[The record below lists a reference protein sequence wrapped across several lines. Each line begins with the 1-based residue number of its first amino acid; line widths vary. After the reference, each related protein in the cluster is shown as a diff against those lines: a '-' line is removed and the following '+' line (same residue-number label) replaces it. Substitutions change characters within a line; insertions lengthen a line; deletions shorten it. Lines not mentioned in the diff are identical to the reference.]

1 MVYVDTSV
9 IVAYYCPEVL
19 SEKAEAFITTQARP
33 AISSLTELELFSA
46 ISRKIR
52 EGDMNR
58 KDGSRIIAK
67 FLSHLD
73 ELFYTKIPIEPHHSR
88 LARDWI
94 GQFITS
100 LRSLDAIHLAI
111 ASSEGATLVTADEV
125 LATSG
130 ETLAVDVTLLRVDYV
145 P

>member
-1 MVYVDTSV
+1 MD
-9 IVAYYCPEVL
+9 
-19 SEKAEAFITTQARP
+19 
-33 AISSLTELELFSA
+33 
-46 ISRKIR
+46 
-52 EGDMNR
+52 R

-73 ELFYTKIPIEPHHSR
+73 DLFYNKIPIEQHHYR

-125 LATSG
+125 LAMSG
-130 ETLAVDVTLLRVDYV
+130 ETLAVDVILLSAE
-145 P
+145 

>member
-1 MVYVDTSV
+1 MFYMDTTV
-9 IVAYYCPEVL
+9 IVAYYCPEPL
-19 SEKAEAFITTQARP
+19 SEKAEAFVTTHARP

-52 EGDMNR
+52 EGGLDR

-73 ELFYTKIPIEPHHSR
+73 DLFYAKLPIEPHHYR

-94 GQFITS
+94 GQFTTS
-100 LRSLDAIHLAI
+100 LKSLDAIHLAV
-111 ASSEGATLVTADEV
+111 ASSEGATLITADEG
-125 LATSG
+125 LAKSAAS
-130 ETLAVDVTLLRVDYV
+130 LAVDAVLLSTD
-145 P
+145 

>member
-1 MVYVDTSV
+1 MVYMDTSV
-9 IVAYYCPEVL
+9 IVAYYCPEAL
-19 SEKAEAFITTQARP
+19 SEKAEAFITTHARP
-33 AISSLTELELFSA
+33 AISPLTELELFSA

-52 EGDMNR
+52 EGNMDR

-73 ELFYTKIPIEPHHSR
+73 DLFYNKIPIEQHHYR

-100 LRSLDAIHLAI
+100 LRSLDAIHLSI

-125 LATSG
+125 LATSR
-130 ETLAVDVTLLRVDYV
+130 ETLAVDVILLSAE
-145 P
+145 